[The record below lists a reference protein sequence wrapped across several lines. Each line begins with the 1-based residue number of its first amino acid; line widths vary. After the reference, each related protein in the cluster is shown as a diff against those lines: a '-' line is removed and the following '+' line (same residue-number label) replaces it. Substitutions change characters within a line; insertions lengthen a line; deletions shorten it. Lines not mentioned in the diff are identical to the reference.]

1 VHRPTTA
8 RAAAHGRD
16 VRPDV
21 PRFVRIPAPFQY
33 RCRDVSAPPLPRSL
47 RGGLGNDDTQLRSA
61 RDGEPGAGRLTELV
75 AAAATWLWLVDD
87 LDRIDDAERLPGR
100 LGTTMRQEC
109 LHILR
114 RTGREESSTARPWLL
129 DTVPDPDRP
138 LDAGL
143 PAEERDTALRRA
155 IDTMGERCR
164 RLLRVLMATPPP
176 SYASVSETLGVPI
189 GSIGPTR
196 QRCLRRLRE
205 IVSQDATLRDRL
217 GGSAGETAG
226 RTTVNDDD
234 DRPDGDR
241 TDDEL
246 MERLRDVADELDP
259 VPEAVL
265 RDARTALSS
274 RLLDHELAV
283 LLGDSAMA
291 GTAVRGGGP
300 RLLSFRAGP
309 VALELQLD
317 EVGEQLSLRGQVTG
331 AAGEVQVETATD
343 RRRVPIDAEGW
354 FVVPDLP
361 TGAVRLRLVAV
372 DGTAVST
379 SWVTV

>member
-1 VHRPTTA
+1 
-8 RAAAHGRD
+8 
-16 VRPDV
+16 
-21 PRFVRIPAPFQY
+21 
-33 RCRDVSAPPLPRSL
+33 
-47 RGGLGNDDTQLRSA
+47 
-61 RDGEPGAGRLTELV
+61 
-75 AAAATWLWLVDD
+75 
-87 LDRIDDAERLPGR
+87 
-100 LGTTMRQEC
+100 
-109 LHILR
+109 
-114 RTGREESSTARPWLL
+114 
-129 DTVPDPDRP
+129 
-138 LDAGL
+138 
-143 PAEERDTALRRA
+143 
-155 IDTMGERCR
+155 
-164 RLLRVLMATPPP
+164 
-176 SYASVSETLGVPI
+176 
-189 GSIGPTR
+189 
-196 QRCLRRLRE
+196 LRE

-234 DRPDGDR
+234 RPDGGR